1 MKDLEN
7 KSSAELRQMLDDV
20 QREENRISVQLT
32 ECMETHD
39 LSAKATDKFSRLQTQ
54 NHLLWIRG
62 EKIRQQLAIV
72 ERDEFAAE
80 AERLRGDI
88 QRLETEHAAA
98 IEKTFAAVYPV
109 LRYRDS
115 AGHEW
120 HERRSHEV
128 RHLCKTAHEPG
139 EIEARLHDAKAH
151 LEQTQKELA
160 KMDAQQVED

>member
-7 KSSAELRQMLDDV
+7 KTSAELRQMLDDV

-54 NHLLWIRG
+54 NHLLWVRG
-62 EKIRQQLAIV
+62 EQIRRRLAIV

-109 LRYRDS
+109 LKYREQVS
-115 AGHEW
+115 HEW
-120 HERRSHEV
+120 HKRREHEIRHFCRTSHG
-128 RHLCKTAHEPG
+128 PG
-139 EIEARLHDAKAH
+139 QIEAQIHDAKARLADIQRA
-151 LEQTQKELA
+151 LE
-160 KMDAQQVED
+160 KMENRPA

>member
-1 MKDLEN
+1 MNTEN
-7 KSSAELRQMLDDV
+7 KSSAELFRELDAA
-20 QREENRISVQLT
+20 N
-32 ECMETHD
+32 
-39 LSAKATDKFSRLQTQ
+39 
-54 NHLLWIRG
+54 
-62 EKIRQQLAIV
+62 
-72 ERDEFAAE
+72 AE
-80 AERLRGDI
+80 AEATSRKISELMGTGDPSAKTLDLI
-88 QRLETEHAAA
+88 SREQTRAGLLYVKAQRLKHQIRAAQRA
-98 IEKTFAAVYPV
+98 ELVAEVERLTAEIERLKVENEVAVEATFAAVYPH